1 MGMNLEQ
8 FPADDHGLILRR
20 RALALGCSPAQL
32 SRAVDAGLLE
42 RIDPGVLVPA
52 AARTPREL
60 HVLRARAVAGKH
72 PGVVFVD
79 ETAAAI
85 HGLPLLKAVW
95 DKVHVAFETRLRG
108 INLAARCGGVSE
120 EHLTVIGGLLV
131 TSIEQTAVDTAC
143 STLQG
148 FAGALTVFD
157 SALRAGASRRRME
170 ALLSTPR
177 PGVGVARAALPF
189 ASSASAN
196 PGESWSRAQMI
207 EAGLTAPRLQ
217 HRFFDDQGRIIGRS
231 DFDWDGRLAGEFDGY
246 GKYVDYLDGADT
258 ALDAVRRE
266 KTRQAR
272 LEDLGVSVVRW
283 DWSDLEA
290 KRMVARVTARL
301 RALGI
306 V

>member
-1 MGMNLEQ
+1 MNLEQ
-8 FPADDHGLILRR
+8 FPTDDHGLILRR
-20 RALALGCSPAQL
+20 RALALGCSAAQL

-42 RIDPGVLVPA
+42 RIDPGVLVRA
-52 AARTPREL
+52 TRRTPREL
-60 HVLRARAVAGKH
+60 HVLRAHAVAERH

-79 ETAAAI
+79 ETAATI
-85 HGLPLLKAVW
+85 LGLPLLKPVR

-108 INLAARCGGVSE
+108 INLAARCGGVPE
-120 EHLTVIGGLLV
+120 ERRTMVGGLLV
-131 TSIEQTAVDTAC
+131 TCVEQTAVDVAC
-143 STLQG
+143 TTLQG

-170 ALLSTPR
+170 AMLSTPR

-207 EAGLTAPRLQ
+207 EAGLPSPRLQ
-217 HRFFDDQGRIIGRS
+217 HRFFDGQGRFVARS
-231 DFDWDGRLAGEFDGY
+231 DFDWNGLLAGEFDGY
-246 GKYVDYLDGADT
+246 GKYVDYLDGAET

-266 KTRQAR
+266 KRRQTR

-290 KRMVARVTARL
+290 KRMAARVAARL
-301 RALGI
+301 RALHIG
-306 V
+306 